1 MDPKKD
7 YWRGRV
13 MKAKSGAII
22 YIHGFKNR
30 YGEKTG
36 KETDYWFFG
45 RTGVRSVVKPVT
57 S

>member
-1 MDPKKD
+1 MIGSDFITF
-7 YWRGRV
+7 GNN
-13 MKAKSGAII
+13 
-22 YIHGFKNR
+22 HGFKNR

-45 RTGVRSVVKPVT
+45 PTGVRPVVKPVT